1 MIKIEH
7 LHKYY
12 NRRRQNEIHV
22 INDTTLSFP
31 EKGLVALTGPSG
43 CGKTTLLN
51 VIGGLDK
58 FDSGTIRFDGTLIRS
73 YKPRDWDRIRN
84 RSIGYIFQNYYL
96 VEDKTVYQNVEIA
109 LNLAG
114 LYRPDEV
121 EERVNY
127 VLQSVGMY
135 NYRHRNVMALSGGQ
149 QQRVAIARA
158 IAKNP
163 EVVLADEPTG
173 NLDANN
179 TFEIMGIIKKISES
193 RLVILVTHERD
204 LVDFYADRVIELV
217 DGKVVK
223 DYENAGNRTLD
234 RVDDRNIYLQDLAL
248 ESASGAVEIRYYH
261 DRPGLV
267 PVVSLVRVNDT
278 LYVKAE
284 GDAKIKYLGDDSEI
298 RLLDAH
304 YRKPETEDIAT
315 HLFDLNQFGSISPDP
330 KRKSFIR
337 LKDTLRDGFRKYLN
351 SRKLL
356 GRFFLV
362 VCFVVA
368 ALLSF
373 NLARL
378 SALLRDQSF
387 LTGGRNFVQ
396 VEVTSDMDYADLQG
410 LIEDTALD
418 SFIAEQFQEYYYTQ
432 NFNFIFESFYQG
444 SGDQS
449 VTVSLG
455 DGTSAGPVAVTVAQ
469 AGSPRILLGR
479 LPEDRTEVA
488 IDAWIADALLANSA
502 FQAMGITD
510 YEDLI
515 GIFSRSASDL
525 LSLEVVGIVQTRSP
539 LLIVTEENK
548 FFYQISSNSTY
559 FPQGSLAGHYT
570 VTSGHDI
577 LAAGEVL
584 APEGAGYSIGNS
596 FTIGG
601 EACQVVGLFESEMN
615 VGIIIANAD
624 FDRMN
629 VSTFLDAVQY
639 GWNWMD
645 IFVRFAASDPAG
657 AVADLRAAGYTAYV
671 TYDYE
676 RSQNLNTV
684 FQQMIFVVAGLIAV
698 LVYIIFMM
706 RSSVLSRVRE
716 VGIYRSIGAT
726 KPDIFKIFLSEIF
739 AFSCLGSVT
748 GYVLMSA
755 LILYVQTKLTEGFSA
770 IGGMSTIFYLPVQN
784 FLLGLFALLGVNILF
799 GMLPIFRLLG
809 RTPAEINTKYDI

>member
-7 LHKYY
+7 LNKYF

-22 INDTTLSFP
+22 INDTSLTFP

-58 FDSGTIRFDGTLIRS
+58 FDSGLIHFDGATIRS
-73 YKPRDWDRIRN
+73 YKPKDWDRIRN
-84 RSIGYIFQNYYL
+84 RSVGYIFQNYYL
-96 VEDKTVYQNVEIA
+96 VEDKTVYENVEIA

-114 LYRPDEV
+114 LYKPEEV
-121 EERVNY
+121 EERVGY

-135 NYRHRNVMALSGGQ
+135 NHRHRNVLALSGGQ

-163 EVVLADEPTG
+163 DVILADEPTG

-234 RVDDRNIYLQDLAL
+234 RVDDRNIYLQDLEL
-248 ESASGAVEIRYYH
+248 EAASGPVDVRYYH

-267 PVVSLVRVNDT
+267 PTVRLVRVNDT

-315 HLFDLNQFGSISPDP
+315 HRFDLNQFGTIAPDP

-337 LKDTLRDGFRKYLN
+337 LKDTLRDGFRKFLN

-378 SALLRDQSF
+378 SALLQDQAF

-396 VEVTSDMDYADLQG
+396 VEVTTDQDYAELRG
-410 LIEDTALD
+410 LIDTTALD
-418 SFIAEQFQEYYYTQ
+418 SFIAEYFQEYYLSNYPG
-432 NFNFIFESFYQG
+432 FIFESYYQG
-444 SGDQS
+444 SGNQAITETLGGGTTKAPIA
-449 VTVSLG
+449 VTVS
-455 DGTSAGPVAVTVAQ
+455 Q

-479 LPEDRTEVA
+479 LPEDNTEVA
-488 IDAWIADALLANSA
+488 IDAWVADSLLASPA
-502 FQAMGITD
+502 FQALGITE

-515 GIFSRSASDL
+515 GILSQSGSGL
-525 LSLEVVGIVQTRSP
+525 LKIEVVGIVQTRSP
-539 LLIVTEENK
+539 ILIVSEDNK
-548 FFYQISSNSTY
+548 YFYQISTNSQY

-570 VTSGHDI
+570 VVSGRDI
-577 LAAGEVL
+577 QGEGEILVSPDLGYPIGQTFAVAGEMC
-584 APEGAGYSIGNS
+584 E
-596 FTIGG
+596 
-601 EACQVVGLFESEMN
+601 VVGFYESEIN
-615 VGIIIANAD
+615 FGAIIANAD
-624 FDRMN
+624 YDRMN
-629 VSTFLDAVQY
+629 VQTFLDGASQ
-639 GWNWMD
+639 GWNWED
-645 IFVRFAASDPAG
+645 IFVRYASADPKT
-657 AVADLRAAGYTAYV
+657 AVAQLRAAGYNAFL

-676 RSQNLNTV
+676 RTQNLNQV
-684 FQQMIFVVAGLIAV
+684 FQQMIFVVVGLVAV
-698 LVYIIFMM
+698 LVYVIFMM

-748 GYVLMSA
+748 GYVVMSA
-755 LILYVQTKLTEGFSA
+755 LILYVQSKLTSGFSG
-770 IGGMSTIFYLPVQN
+770 IGGMATIFYFPIQN
-784 FLLGLFALLGVNILF
+784 FLLGLIGLLGVNILF
-799 GMLPIFRLLG
+799 GMMPIFQLLR